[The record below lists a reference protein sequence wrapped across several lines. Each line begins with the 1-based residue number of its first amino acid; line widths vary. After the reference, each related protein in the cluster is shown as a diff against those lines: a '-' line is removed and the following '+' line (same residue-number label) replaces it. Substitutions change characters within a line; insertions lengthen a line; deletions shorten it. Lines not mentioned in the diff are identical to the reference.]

1 MYAYHTQACHDIAGL
16 RFTHTSQAGDAKLP
30 FIYMPDCLDATFQ
43 LMTAAAN
50 QLTQR
55 TYNVTAMSF
64 TPVELYE
71 AIKAEIPSFVMDIH
85 PDFRDKIAKTWP
97 VSIDDSQARKDWA
110 WNPKYD
116 LQAMTREMLDILS
129 DRLGGGGQGAGR
141 PVSAAS
147 VGSAMG
153 MQQVVGHA

>member
-1 MYAYHTQACHDIAGL
+1 
-16 RFTHTSQAGDAKLP
+16 
-30 FIYMPDCLDATFQ
+30 
-43 LMTAAAN
+43 
-50 QLTQR
+50 
-55 TYNVTAMSF
+55 MSF

-129 DRLGGGGQGAGR
+129 DRLVGGGAGGQR